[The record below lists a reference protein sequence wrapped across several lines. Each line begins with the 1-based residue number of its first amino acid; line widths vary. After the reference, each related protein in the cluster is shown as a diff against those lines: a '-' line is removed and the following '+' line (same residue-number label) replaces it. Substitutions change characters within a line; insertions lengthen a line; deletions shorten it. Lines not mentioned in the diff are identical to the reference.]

1 MIITI
6 LIASSITV
14 AICLAYFLIQHKLK
28 SARDGEYD
36 RINSGC
42 WSTNRRGEGSKM
54 ALRIHRA
61 RIAKWAGFG
70 MNKEEAIYWDSR
82 KDSKGEIITN
92 KYNYRIEG
100 KDPDTRWWCL
110 TVNLDGFFIPNEYK
124 RYSFSKND
132 VKRENDGSWII
143 KLSTIEQPGNWI
155 PLGDQNGRIKLIL
168 RCYNPNS
175 SMVENRENTIL
186 PQIIRED

>member
-1 MIITI
+1 MIIII
-6 LIASSITV
+6 LITSSIAV
-14 AICLAYFLIQHKLK
+14 AIYLSYFLVQFKLR

-36 RINSGC
+36 RINNGS

-70 MNKEEAIYWDSR
+70 MNKEEAIYWDSL
-82 KDSKGEIITN
+82 KDSKGELITH
-92 KYNYRIEG
+92 KHKYRIEG
-100 KDPDTRWWCL
+100 NDPDTRWWCL
-110 TVNLDGFFIPNEYK
+110 TVNLDGFFIPNEHNRFSY
-124 RYSFSKND
+124 SKND

-143 KLSTIEQPGNWI
+143 KLSQNKQPGNWI

-168 RCYNPNS
+168 RCYNPNI
-175 SMVENRENTIL
+175 SMVGSRENTIL